1 MELHAQERFTMSLS
15 FEDFTLRQET
25 MAAIEDLGYE
35 VPTPVQEEAIPK
47 LMKGYDL
54 IGQSQ
59 TGTGK
64 TCAFGIPLIELI
76 DPDDRSLQGV
86 VLCPTRELCMQVSDE
101 LHKLLKYTEGVRV
114 VPVYGGVPIDR
125 QISQL
130 KGGAQLIVGTPG
142 RFLDHLRRHTVR
154 LNLVQM
160 VVLDEADEMLDMGF
174 RDDMDLILSQM
185 PNPRQTVL
193 FSATMPEAIT
203 ALAGKYMEDP
213 VRINLTPENQMTV
226 ESVDQVY
233 HEMKTK
239 MKPEALCRVL
249 FCEAPERA
257 LVFCNTKKQ
266 ADELGQF
273 LVSQNFKAGALHGDL
288 NQQQRDLC
296 MKSFRSGLINILI
309 ATDIA
314 ARGLDIGGVDLVIN
328 YDLPDEDEAYVH
340 RVGRTARAGRSGKA
354 VSFVVGRE
362 LVRLQEI
369 MAFTGTDMR
378 PAKLPSLQDLE
389 ASKLARLNGSLRSR
403 LKTGVTAKYRRMAD
417 DILAE
422 GADPADLIAAF
433 YAESLYVSEKES
445 AFMAEQDPLTKAPSR
460 VSGRDASGN
469 MVKLFLNAGK
479 AESVRVKDIVG
490 AIAGETGV
498 NGASLGEITVLEHF
512 SYIQVPAELANEIVT
527 GMKGK
532 KIKER
537 KIRLEIANE

>member
-1 MELHAQERFTMSLS
+1 MSLS
-15 FEDFTLRQET
+15 FEDFTLRPET
-25 MAAIEDLGYE
+25 LAAIEELGYE

-54 IGQSQ
+54 IGQSR

-76 DPDDRSLQGV
+76 DPEERTLQGV

-101 LHKLLKYTEGVRV
+101 LHKLLKFTEGVRV
-114 VPVYGGVPIDR
+114 VPVYGGMPIDR
-125 QISQL
+125 QIMQL
-130 KGGAQLIVGTPG
+130 KGGAQIIVGTPG
-142 RFLDHLRRHTVR
+142 RFLDHLRRHTVK
-154 LNLVQM
+154 LNFVQM

-193 FSATMPEAIT
+193 FSATMPDAIT
-203 ALAGKYMEDP
+203 ELAGKYMEDP
-213 VRINLTPENQMTV
+213 VRINLTPEDKMTV
-226 ESVDQVY
+226 DSVDQIY
-233 HEMKTK
+233 HEMKAK

-249 FCEAPERA
+249 YCEAPERA

-266 ADELGQF
+266 ADELGHF
-273 LVSQNFKAGALHGDL
+273 LVSKDFKAGALHGDL

-296 MKSFRSGLINILI
+296 MKSFRSGVLNILI

-314 ARGLDIGGVDLVIN
+314 ARGLDIGGVDLVVN
-328 YDLPDEDEAYVH
+328 YDLPEENEAYVH

-362 LVRLQEI
+362 LARLQEI

-389 ASKLARLNGSLRSR
+389 QAKLTKLNGSLRTRVSN
-403 LKTGVTAKYRRMAD
+403 GVSAKFRRMAED
-417 DILAE
+417 LLAD
-422 GADPADLIAAF
+422 GTDPVEALAAF
-433 YAESLYVSEKES
+433 YAEALYVSEKERS
-445 AFMAEQDPLTKAPSR
+445 FMTEEDPLSKAPSR
-460 VSGRDASGN
+460 VSGKAASGET
-469 MVKLFLNAGK
+469 VKLFLNAGK
-479 AESVRVKDIVG
+479 AESIRVKDIVG

-498 NGASLGEITVLEHF
+498 SGALLGEISILEHF
-512 SYIQVPAELANEIVT
+512 SYVQVPTELAGEIVE